1 MDKKIVLQNGVV
13 FTYDSDDGSDIV
25 HDINIPDGVEEVE
38 LCMDVATSAH
48 AALIQMEVCVVLL
61 PIVIHLLMRAMTF
74 AGLYII
80 LRIKTTPDEF
90 LVYCNLTSNDGK
102 KRMMAAGVN
111 ADFIDETDKKLTDV
125 IERHSFF
132 SIADRRV
139 FQYT

>member
-1 MDKKIVLQNGVV
+1 MTKEKQN
-13 FTYDSDDGSDIV
+13 
-25 HDINIPDGVEEVE
+25 NIPKAKYPWVWECESHTLIFGE
-38 LCMDVATSAH
+38 LAIAAFLAFLLTSAH

-74 AGLYII
+74 AGLY
-80 LRIKTTPDEF
+80 
-90 LVYCNLTSNDGK
+90 DGK

-111 ADFIDETDKKLTDV
+111 ADFIDKTDKKLTDV

>member
-1 MDKKIVLQNGVV
+1 
-13 FTYDSDDGSDIV
+13 
-25 HDINIPDGVEEVE
+25 
-38 LCMDVATSAH
+38 
-48 AALIQMEVCVVLL
+48 MEVCVVLL

-111 ADFIDETDKKLTDV
+111 ADFIDKTNKKLTDV
-125 IERHSFF
+125 IERHPFF

-139 FQYT
+139 FPVYLKIKFWIRQTRPADVAGLFFV

>member
-1 MDKKIVLQNGVV
+1 
-13 FTYDSDDGSDIV
+13 
-25 HDINIPDGVEEVE
+25 
-38 LCMDVATSAH
+38 
-48 AALIQMEVCVVLL
+48 MEVCVVLL

-111 ADFIDETDKKLTDV
+111 ADFIDKTDKKLTDV

>member
-1 MDKKIVLQNGVV
+1 MTKEKQN
-13 FTYDSDDGSDIV
+13 
-25 HDINIPDGVEEVE
+25 NIPKAKYPWVWECESRTLIFGE
-38 LCMDVATSAH
+38 LAIAAFLAFLLTSAH

-111 ADFIDETDKKLTDV
+111 ADFIDKTDKKLTDV
-125 IERHSFF
+125 IERHAFL

>member
-1 MDKKIVLQNGVV
+1 MTKEKQN
-13 FTYDSDDGSDIV
+13 
-25 HDINIPDGVEEVE
+25 NIPKAKYPWVWECESHTLIFGE
-38 LCMDVATSAH
+38 LAIAAFLAFLLTSAH

-61 PIVIHLLMRAMTF
+61 PIVIHLLMCATTF

-102 KRMMAAGVN
+102 KKMMAAGVN